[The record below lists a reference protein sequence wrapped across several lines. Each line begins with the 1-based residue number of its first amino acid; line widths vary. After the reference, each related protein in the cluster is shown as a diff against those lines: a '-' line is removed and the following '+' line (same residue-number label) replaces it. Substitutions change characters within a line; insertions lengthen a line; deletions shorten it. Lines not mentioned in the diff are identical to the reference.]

1 MSSIQRELV
10 QERVSGVAL
19 RLACH
24 AGDNHADRLTWAATL
39 LLAATRDLSPPDRS
53 AVRQGV
59 QAVLQMFEFDS
70 AAR

>member
-1 MSSIQRELV
+1 MSHFHKELV

-24 AGDNHADRLTWAATL
+24 ASDNEADRRTWAASL
-39 LLAATRDLSPPDRS
+39 LLAATRDLAPPERT

-59 QAVLQMFEFDS
+59 QDVLQILGV
-70 AAR
+70 AGAR

>member
-1 MSSIQRELV
+1 MSNFQRELV

-24 AGDNHADRLTWAATL
+24 ASDNEADRTTWAASL
-39 LLAATRDLSPPDRS
+39 LLAATRDLAPQERS

-59 QAVLQMFEFDS
+59 HDVLQMLGVGS
-70 AAR
+70 LR

>member
-1 MSSIQRELV
+1 MTSIQRELV

-24 AGDNHADRLTWAATL
+24 TRDNHADRTTWAATL
-39 LLAATRDLSPPDRS
+39 LLAATRDLCQSDRS

-59 QAVLQMFEFDS
+59 QAVLRMFDPDD
-70 AAR
+70 APR